1 MFSVNVD
8 AQLHYMGCSGREGG
22 GNGGRKKRKGMGG
35 EEYVI
40 SLSFDKSKINDC
52 VASHKIGLLS
62 IQ

>member
-1 MFSVNVD
+1 MLSCITWDVVE
-8 AQLHYMGCSGREGG
+8 GREGKRKGG
-22 GNGGRKKRKGMGG
+22 GNGGRKRRTGMGG

-62 IQ
+62 IL

>member
-1 MFSVNVD
+1 MLSCITWDVVE
-8 AQLHYMGCSGREGG
+8 GR
-22 GNGGRKKRKGMGG
+22 NGGRKRRTGMGG

-62 IQ
+62 IL